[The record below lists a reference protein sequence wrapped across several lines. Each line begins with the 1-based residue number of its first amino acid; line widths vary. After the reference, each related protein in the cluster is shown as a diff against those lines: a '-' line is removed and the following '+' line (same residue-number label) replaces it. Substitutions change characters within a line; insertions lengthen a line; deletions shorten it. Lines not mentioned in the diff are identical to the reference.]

1 MLKRNFATLLVL
13 ILALCAL
20 CACGDG
26 STPSDTTPN
35 TTPQESDTQAPPTEI
50 LLSEL
55 SRYAV
60 VRPDDAERAEIEAAA
75 AVYEALGE
83 LGVTEIKTDFLKP
96 GIADGKYV
104 EGEYEI
110 LVGQTNRAETA
121 QLLAKMRDKDYAY
134 GVVGK
139 KIVIVGGSDDATVEA
154 AAEFVKNVV
163 RAAHDDGV
171 LMSEADAVLKCGEYA
186 VDGLTLAGIDM
197 ADYRIVYQ
205 SSSQFGCKELALSL
219 SRAILSETGYRVEA
233 VSDKE
238 DYAGGHEILI
248 GQTSRSVDAYSAQ
261 LETNGYYIGTQG
273 SFIVIYGNS
282 SLGLATAV
290 KELRTLIS
298 EAAEQGGSPALELK
312 EKTAAASETDRLTSM
327 SFNLKV
333 NPRTDERDERVI
345 SMILQY
351 MPDTVGVQE
360 ASPSWMETLKSSLSA
375 YYGYVGVGRDGGN
388 NGEYNAVFYLKDK
401 FEAVESDT
409 KWLSA
414 TPDYPSRFPTSSLN
428 RIYTYVQLRRISD
441 GAEFI
446 HINTHFDHKSAEAR
460 AAQAEVLMQL
470 VEAKA
475 GLPMLV
481 SGDFNCTAGSVP
493 YNAMVAGTL
502 SSAAEVA
509 QQAEKGC
516 TFHNYGQS
524 DKVIDFIF
532 VNTDSVKVERYR
544 VCNEKINGDYASDH
558 HPILIEYYLLK

>member
-1 MLKRNFATLLVL
+1 MLKRYFATLLVL
-13 ILALCAL
+13 ILSLCVL

-26 STPSDTTPN
+26 TPADTTPD
-35 TTPQESDTQAPPTEI
+35 TTPSAPDNQVHPTEI

-60 VRPDDAERAEIEAAA
+60 VRPDKAERTEIEAAA

-104 EGEYEI
+104 ESEYEI

-121 QLLAKMRDKDYAY
+121 QLLAKMRSRDYAY

-139 KIVIVGGSDDATVEA
+139 KIVIVGGSDDATAEA
-154 AAEFVKNVV
+154 AAEFIENVV
-163 RAAHDDGV
+163 RTAHDDGV
-171 LMSEADAVLKCGEYA
+171 LMSENDDVLECGEYA
-186 VDGLTLAGIDM
+186 VDGMTLAGTDM

-205 SSSQFGCKELALSL
+205 SSNQFGCKELAFSL
-219 SRAILSETGYRVEA
+219 SRAILSETGYRVDA
-233 VSDKE
+233 VSDKD
-238 DYAGGHEILI
+238 DYADGCEILI
-248 GQTSRSVDAYSAQ
+248 GQTSRPVDAYSVQ
-261 LETNGYYIGTQG
+261 LETNGYYIGTSG
-273 SFIVIYGNS
+273 KFIVLYGNS

-290 KELRTLIS
+290 KELRTLIA
-298 EAAEQGGSPALELK
+298 EAAEQGGSPALEL
-312 EKTAAASETDRLTSM
+312 EQKTAAVPETDRLTSM

-333 NPRTDERDERVI
+333 SPRTDERDGRVI
-345 SMILQY
+345 AMILQY

-360 ASPSWMETLKSSLSA
+360 ASPSWMDTLKKSLSA
-375 YYGYVGVGRDGGN
+375 YYGYVGLGRDGGN

-401 FEAVESDT
+401 FEPIESDT

-414 TPDYPSRFPTSSLN
+414 TPSYPSRFPTSSLN

-441 GAEFI
+441 GTEFI

-460 AAQAEVLMQL
+460 EAQAEVLMQFI
-470 VEAKA
+470 ETKA

-481 SGDFNCTAGSVP
+481 SGDFNCTAGSTP
-493 YNAMVAGTL
+493 YNVMVADAL
-502 SSAAEVA
+502 SSSADVA
-509 QQAEKGC
+509 RQTEKGC
-516 TFHNYGQS
+516 TYHNYGQS

-532 VNTDSVKVERYR
+532 VNTEHINVERYH
-544 VCNEKINGDYASDH
+544 VCDEKINGDYASDH
-558 HPILIEYYLLK
+558 HPILIEYYILK